1 MEQGTKH
8 TLTVT
13 SYEKD
18 GITFVKMKG
27 SLASATAAQGE
38 AELKKILDQ
47 GATKVVV
54 NLADLDYIASAGLR
68 VFLLVS
74 KALAKVNGGLMISES
89 KGVVREVI
97 ETGIG
102 YGFAPLIRLFN
113 TDEEAIA
120 AFKSREQT
128 RPA

>member
-1 MEQGTKH
+1 MDQATQH

-13 SYEKD
+13 SHMKD
-18 GITFVKMKG
+18 GISFVKMKG
-27 SLASATAAQGE
+27 SLASTTAAQAEG
-38 AELKKILDQ
+38 ELKKIVDG

-54 NLADLDYIASAGLR
+54 NLAELDYIASAGLR

-120 AFKSREQT
+120 AFKS
-128 RPA
+128 

>member
-1 MEQGTKH
+1 MDQSTRH

-13 SYEKD
+13 SQKKD
-18 GITFVKMKG
+18 GIMFVRMKG
-27 SLASATAAQGE
+27 SLASTTAAQAE
-38 AELKKILDQ
+38 EELKKIVDG

-54 NLADLDYIASAGLR
+54 NLAELDYIASAGLR
-68 VFLLVS
+68 VFLLTS

-113 TDEEAIA
+113 TDDEATA
-120 AFKSREQT
+120 AFKS
-128 RPA
+128 